1 MPATP
6 QGASRGKKSKKSNT
20 SPTRAKYWNSGRLA
34 AKKIRNLMKHNGL
47 TRAQALQYWA
57 EVRGGRRMNGGM
69 PKTVLT
75 PKEQS
80 ELYKKIA

>member
-1 MPATP
+1 MGTP
-6 QGASRGKKSKKSNT
+6 QGPTRGKKSKRPNT
-20 SPTRAKYWNSGRLA
+20 APARGSYWTSGRLA

-47 TRAQALQYWA
+47 TRAKAMQYWA
-57 EVRGGRRMNGGM
+57 EVRGGRRMRGG
-69 PKTVLT
+69 TVHTLLT